1 MPDTTTIHARPDRQ
15 FTLERF
21 DDTESSEV
29 REVLAGLSGVD
40 LEPAS
45 NAAACGAAGCRETGQ
60 LIRGVIEG
68 FGQRVLC
75 AEHMADLVRREVL
88 NDE

>member
-1 MPDTTTIHARPDRQ
+1 MPDTVTIHARPDRQ

-21 DDTESSEV
+21 DDTESTDFLPD
-29 REVLAGLSGVD
+29 LAALTGVD

-45 NAAACGAAGCRETGQ
+45 DAAACGAAGCRETAQ

-75 AEHMADLVRREVL
+75 ADHMADLVRREVL
-88 NDE
+88 DDE

>member
-1 MPDTTTIHARPDRQ
+1 MPDTGTVNARPDRQ

-21 DDTESSEV
+21 ADTESTESQPN
-29 REVLAGLSGVD
+29 RAALTDVD

-45 NAAACGAAGCRETGQ
+45 DAAVCGAAGCRETAQ

-68 FGQRVLC
+68 IGQRVLC
-75 AEHMADLVRREVL
+75 ADHMADFLRREVL
-88 NDE
+88 DDE